1 MDKMLNKQRK
11 ITDKLNIL
19 NIKTKELKNILNL
32 FSMLTS
38 IDKVI

>member
-1 MDKMLNKQRK
+1 MDKMLKKQRK

-19 NIKTKELKNILNL
+19 NIKIRELKNILNL